1 MRDYERRE
9 SGEYRAAL
17 DRPGRKLPKQKSGRM
32 TSLGSI
38 ASKLLPFAG
47 GVLAVLGVAAM
58 LAERLIALPPE

>member
-1 MRDYERRE
+1 
-9 SGEYRAAL
+9 
-17 DRPGRKLPKQKSGRM
+17 M